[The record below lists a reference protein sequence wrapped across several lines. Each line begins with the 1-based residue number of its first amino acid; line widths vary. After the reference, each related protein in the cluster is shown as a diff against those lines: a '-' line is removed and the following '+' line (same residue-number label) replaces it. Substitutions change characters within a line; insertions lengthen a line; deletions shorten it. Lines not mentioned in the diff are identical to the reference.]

1 MRTSAR
7 RVSFLFLL
15 IASGIALLT
24 IGCATQGSVKQNGSV
39 VINTSS
45 DPVFYVTDFGAIG
58 DGQTLNTRAI
68 QRAVDTCAARGGG
81 VVYVPPGKYVTGPIM
96 LKSNINFHISQG
108 ARLLGDTVI
117 ADYPGVQGRWEGIDR
132 TVYASMFT
140 GHDLEN
146 VSITG
151 RGTLDGRGEVW
162 WKAHEVTKRMRDE
175 AGIEGRAPDNPPG
188 APLKWPRPRMI
199 NLYHSKNILIR
210 DITILNSPSWT
221 IHPVYCQNITVD
233 NVTIIQPYESPNTDG
248 INPDSCS
255 DVRIVNCYVD
265 VGDDCVTIKS
275 GYNEYGRE
283 AGVSCENI
291 SVTNCTFAHGRGGV
305 VVGSEM
311 SGDVRDITVS
321 NCVFD
326 GTLRGLRIKTGRGRG
341 GVVENF
347 QASNLVMRNIMDAA
361 FSITTSY
368 GGRNDQIPPVTVE
381 TPRIR
386 HIHWGDVIVMDTDK
400 TADIGG
406 LPEMPL
412 EDFSLTNVDV
422 VSANSGI
429 HIRQAK
435 YVLLQNVT
443 VNARYTPALMAQD
456 ITDLELDRVTTRTP
470 GSDYP
475 VIQFDHVDDGWVQN
489 STAPEGTGTFL
500 ELVGT
505 TNRNLRMTNNRLEK
519 AARSKEIVEEPTRF
533 IQAPT
538 AVQNTLRQELGSN
551 FTVEEIQRD
560 QEGGRLVYDV
570 ETTVDGKT
578 VDLTIAEDGT
588 LLERHD

>member
-7 RVSFLFLL
+7 RVSFLFFL
-15 IASGIALLT
+15 IISGIALLT
-24 IGCATQGSVKQNGSV
+24 AGCATQGSVKQNGSV
-39 VINTSS
+39 VINASS

-108 ARLLGDTVI
+108 ATLLGDTVI
-117 ADYPGVQGRWEGIDR
+117 ADYPGVHGRWEGIDR

-162 WKAHEVTKRMRDE
+162 WKAHEVTSRMRDE

-275 GYNEYGRE
+275 GYNEYGRQ
-283 AGVSCENI
+283 AGVPCENI

-326 GTLRGLRIKTGRGRG
+326 GTLRGLRIKTARGRG

-347 QASNLVMRNIMDAA
+347 RASNLVMRNIMDAA

-368 GGRNDQIPPVTVE
+368 GGRSDQIPPVTDE

-429 HIRQAK
+429 HIRQAQH
-435 YVLLQNVT
+435 VLLQNVT

-456 ITDLELDRVTTRTP
+456 ITDLELDRFTTRTP
-470 GSDYP
+470 GKAYP

-570 ETTVDGKT
+570 EATVEGKT

-588 LLERHD
+588 LLERRD

>member
-1 MRTSAR
+1 MRLSAR
-7 RVSFLFLL
+7 RMFFVLFF
-15 IASGIALLT
+15 IASGVAVLT
-24 IGCATQGSVKQNGSV
+24 TGCAATAPAQQQTASVPE
-39 VINTSS
+39 SS
-45 DPVFYVTDFGAIG
+45 ADPVYYVTDYGAAG
-58 DGQTLNTRAI
+58 DGRTLDTRAI
-68 QRAVDTCAARGGG
+68 QQAVDACAQRGGG

-108 ARLLGDTVI
+108 ATLLGDTVI

-140 GHDLEN
+140 GHNLEN

-162 WKAHEVTKRMRDE
+162 WKAHAITSRMRDE

-188 APLKWPRPRMI
+188 APLKWPRPRVI

-275 GYNEYGRE
+275 GYNAYGRE
-283 AGVSCENI
+283 AGVPCENI
-291 SVTNCTFAHGRGGV
+291 TVTNCTFAHGRGGV

-311 SGDVRDITVS
+311 SGDVRNITVS

-326 GTLRGLRIKTGRGRG
+326 GTLRGLRIKTARGRG

-347 QASNLVMRNIMDAA
+347 RASNLVMRNIMDAA

-368 GGRNDQIPPVTVE
+368 GGRSDSIPPVTVE

-412 EDFSLTNVDV
+412 DEFSLTNVDV

-435 YVLLQNVT
+435 HVLLQNVI
-443 VNARYTPALMAQD
+443 VNARYTPVLMATD
-456 ITDLELDRVTTRTP
+456 ITDLELDRFTTRTP

-475 VIQFDHVDDGWVQN
+475 VIQFERVDDGWVRN
-489 STAPEGTGTFL
+489 STALEGTGTFL

-505 TNRNLRMTNNRLEK
+505 TNRNLMMTNNRLGM
-519 AARSKEIVEEPTRF
+519 AARSKEIVAEPTRF

-560 QEGGRLVYDV
+560 QEGGRLVYNV
-570 ETTVDGKT
+570 KTKVDGKSIG
-578 VDLTIAEDGT
+578 LTIAQDGA